1 LDLNLYKEEID
12 IWLEEYFKD
21 KGTYNKSLYEA
32 MGYSVN
38 IGGKRIRPILA
49 LITYKIYNKEDYKDA
64 LPMACAIEMIHTYS
78 LIHDDLPCMDDD
90 DLRRGKPTNHKVF
103 GEGLAVLAGD
113 GLLNEAFNIVLK
125 EGLKKG
131 ERWIKAGYEIGKASG
146 ANGMIGGQ
154 VVDVLNTN
162 KSIDI
167 EELDYIHE
175 KKTAALITASIM
187 TGAILG
193 EASEKD
199 ITVLREFGNK
209 LGLAFQIKDDILDI
223 ESDTKKLGK
232 TVGKDKEQNKNTFV
246 KFYGLE
252 KCKSMCKDLTSSCI
266 KLLQS
271 IDKDT
276 KELEEITLYLLNRD
290 F

>member
-1 LDLNLYKEEID
+1 MNLNSYKDEVD
-12 IWLEEYFKD
+12 TWLKEYFKD
-21 KGTYNKSLYEA
+21 KGTYNKSVYEA
-32 MGYSVN
+32 MSYSVN

-49 LITYKIYNKEDYKDA
+49 LITYKIYNKNYKEA
-64 LPMACAIEMIHTYS
+64 LSIACAIEMIHTYS

-103 GEGLAVLAGD
+103 GDGLAVLAGD
-113 GLLNEAFNIVLK
+113 GLLNEAFNIILK
-125 EGLKKG
+125 NGCQKG
-131 ERWIKAGYEIGKASG
+131 MTWVEAGYEIGKASG
-146 ANGMIGGQ
+146 VEGMIGGQ

-162 KSIDI
+162 KSIEI

-187 TGAILG
+187 AGAILG
-193 EASEKD
+193 EANEKD
-199 ITVLREFGNK
+199 TTILKEFGKK

-223 ESDTKKLGK
+223 ESDTRKLGK
-232 TVGKDKEQNKNTFV
+232 TIGKDKEQNKNTFV

-252 KCKSMCKDLTSSCI
+252 KCKKMCKDLTSSCI
-266 KLLQS
+266 ELLQNMN
-271 IDKDT
+271 KDT